1 MPNPTIDRLI
11 QVHQHSLDLCRSLV
25 TNGLSGRAQP
35 DEMNSVIVDEA
46 GCEFTKIL
54 QAGTLSFDG
63 EIAAEVVVALHG
75 TFHSIATL
83 ILTLV
88 TTKSE
93 SAEIGSYIG
102 ALNSVSNQLIAVLSS
117 AKVH

>member
-1 MPNPTIDRLI
+1 MPSSAIDKLI
-11 QVHQHSLDLCRSLV
+11 QTHQQLLDLCRSLV
-25 TNGLSGRAQP
+25 ANGLSGRELS
-35 DEMNSVIVDEA
+35 DEMVSAIKDEA
-46 GCEFTKIL
+46 GCDFMKIL
-54 QAGTLSFDG
+54 QARTVTFDG
-63 EIAAEVVVALHG
+63 VIAEEAVVALHG

-102 ALNSVSNQLIAVLSS
+102 ALSSVSSQLITILKS
-117 AKVH
+117 ARVH